1 MTRDPKQPGYKAI
14 EVLDYDPAWPM
25 EFEKVAA
32 KLNLLLDGL
41 VADIGHIGSTSI
53 PGMCAKPKIDVD
65 IVLKSEELIPQG
77 IERLKQAGYT
87 YHGNK
92 YDDGMWAFTTG
103 RGSFGERV
111 YLCAPGTP
119 THQKRLFFRN
129 HLRAHPEDATSYAL
143 LKQQLASETDNDWDY
158 YTGSKGPFIASIVK
172 KAAIDHIRAAT
183 KHKGQIVQEI
193 LSDLPEWFGIPAANA
208 AYVRRAEALPMFAC
222 LAPDGTAV
230 GFLSLNVTSEFAVEV
245 HVMGVKGGWH
255 RMGLGRALI
264 KAAKDHAVSKNARF
278 LTTKT
283 IAATK
288 SDKNY
293 AATRAFYE
301 TVGFLPVE
309 VFPTLWGDGNPCLF
323 MIHPLGRRA

>member
-1 MTRDPKQPGYKAI
+1 MTRDPKQSGYKAI
-14 EVLDYDPAWPM
+14 QVLDYDPAWPK
-25 EFEKVAA
+25 EFEEVAA
-32 KLNLLLDGL
+32 KLDRLLDGL
-41 VADIGHIGSTSI
+41 VADIEHIGSTSI

-65 IVLKSEELIPQG
+65 TVLKSGDLIPQG

-129 HLRAHPEDATSYAL
+129 HLRAYSEDATSYAL

-172 KAAIDHIRAAT
+172 KAAIDHIRAVT

-193 LSDLPEWFGIPAANA
+193 LSDLSEWFGIPAAIA
-208 AYVRRAEALPMFAC
+208 AYVRRTEALPMFAC

-230 GFLSLNVTSEFAVEV
+230 GFLSLNVTSEFAIEV
-245 HVMGVKGGWH
+245 HLMGVKGDWR

-264 KAAKDHAVSKNARF
+264 KAAKDHAVSKNARI
-278 LTTKT
+278 LTVKSM
-283 IAATK
+283 AAA
-288 SDKNY
+288 S
-293 AATRAFYE
+293 AFYE
-301 TVGFLPVE
+301 SVGFIPVE
-309 VFPTLWGDGNPCLF
+309 EFPVFSNNGNPCIF
-323 MIHPLGRRA
+323 MIHPLDHRA